1 MTWIGVSGLRHPDDV
16 ALCAGVGVDAMGFVV
31 GFPTRVPWN
40 LTLDEA
46 EVLVLG
52 VPETV
57 QRVAVVGEDADRIL
71 EIARRLQPDIVQLHA
86 DEPPEQTQ
94 RIVSLLHAHDI
105 RVMKTLR
112 FHRDDGSPVTR
123 RPHPGDPLAAAKAVI
138 GTGVDLLMV
147 DLVGPSRPADTGQQA
162 GPDHERGKDREKGPV
177 DTGRTALALARSIR
191 EGVDVPVVLAGGL
204 RPDNVRAAMVAVSP
218 YGVDVISG
226 VERADHRKS
235 PEQVAAFVAA
245 VRAAD
250 GPPLLIG

>member
-16 ALCAGVGVDAMGFVV
+16 ALCAGVGVDAMGFLV
-31 GFPTRVPWN
+31 GFPGRVPWN

-52 VPETV
+52 IPESV
-57 QRVAVVGEDADRIL
+57 QRGAVVGEDADRIL
-71 EIARRLQPDIVQLHA
+71 EIARRLQPAIVQLHA

-112 FHRDDGSPVTR
+112 LRREDGSALTR
-123 RPHPGDPLAAAKAVI
+123 RPHSGDALAAARAVI

-147 DLVGPSRPADTGQQA
+147 DLVGAPRPADTGQ
-162 GPDHERGKDREKGPV
+162 
-177 DTGRTALALARSIR
+177 TALDLARSIQ

-204 RPDNVRAAMVAVSP
+204 RPDNVRAAMEAVRP
-218 YGVDVISG
+218 HGVDVISG

-250 GPPLLIG
+250 GPRLVLPDPLPDAGGAGPHRR